1 MRDLDLGESSRTK
14 SHICGETIFLHLD
27 GLEHCPCEYANA
39 NGTQMLQATQD
50 RFYALLLF
58 LM

>member
-1 MRDLDLGESSRTK
+1 MRDLGESSRTK